1 MCMCPSSTPCPPDH
15 SLEGARIFSYLIKR
29 TATCCS
35 IMVSL
40 LMGLALLAACK
51 TGSTG
56 DILVSGLNQ
65 PRGLAFDVAG
75 NLYVAEAGMIDLQA
89 DDRSTPIIS
98 HSSRVSR
105 ISPDGQ
111 RETVIDGLPF
121 TNYSVAGDVG
131 ATDVAML
138 DGSLY
143 VLTAEGYDDELSRSV
158 LRVTQHGRTESVANI
173 FRFVERTTAFDSA
186 MGISTLATNPHS
198 MVATLDG
205 RGLYVTDGATGRVF
219 HILLDGTIRVLV
231 ELPNKPPVTGLSFGP
246 DGRIYFAL
254 FSALPLGSTNGA
266 IWVTDINGEA
276 AVAIPEL
283 TLPIDVAFDREGTMY
298 VLEFTDRLT
307 PEELYAHDGGR
318 LLRIA
323 DDGTPTVVR
332 DKLNYP
338 TAMTFGPAGDLYI
351 SLNGAFGEPGQGAIV
366 KVPCRS
372 LGMSKAA
379 CSG

>member
-1 MCMCPSSTPCPPDH
+1 M
-15 SLEGARIFSYLIKR
+15 LNKQ

-35 IMVSL
+35 IVVSL
-40 LMGLALLAACK
+40 LIGLTLLAACK
-51 TGSTG
+51 TSSTSQL
-56 DILVSGLNQ
+56 LVSGLNQ
-65 PRGLAFDVAG
+65 PRGLVFGADG
-75 NLYVAEAGMIDLQA
+75 DLYVAEAGLIDLQA

-111 RETVIDGLPF
+111 RTTVIGGLPF
-121 TNYSVAGDVG
+121 TNYRAAGDVG
-131 ATDVAML
+131 AADVAML
-138 DGSLY
+138 GGTLY

-158 LRVTQHGRTESVANI
+158 LRVTHQGRSESVANI
-173 FRFVERTTAFDSA
+173 FRFVERTTIFDSA

-198 MVATLDG
+198 MVAAPDG

-219 HILLDGTIRVLV
+219 HIMLDGTIRVLV
-231 ELPNKPPVTGLSFGP
+231 ELPNKPPVTGLTFGP

-254 FSALPLGSTNGA
+254 FSALPLGTTNGA
-266 IWVTDINGEA
+266 IWVTDMNGEA

-283 TLPIDVAFDREGTMY
+283 TLPIDVAFDAEGTMY
-298 VLEFTDRLT
+298 VLEFTDRLV
-307 PEELYAHDGGR
+307 PEVLYAHDGGR

-323 DDGTPTVVR
+323 KDGAPSVVL

-338 TAMTFGPAGDLYI
+338 TAMTFGPTGDLYI
-351 SLNGAFGEPGQGAIV
+351 SLNGAFGEPGQGAILQ
-366 KVPCRS
+366 VPCRS

-379 CSG
+379 CSD